1 MRNQVGRDGRL
12 TERTSWRNLV
22 FTFSP
27 GGFLSNLAHNFIG
40 ISLFFFRIYVS
51 STPISPGK
59 YVLWRNGL
67 AAQGVDLPLSL
78 SRTTLSGAKRLVFMN
93 RPVTVSI
100 SKRSA
105 AEQPQPLSAATY
117 QSPRKVLRFYSGA
130 GLVIQS
136 IRPRPSSQYAIFET
150 FVRTVP
156 SAALLEESNSRSIRL
171 KLLQGPNL
179 AQLESKARHGA
190 VISILKSLS
199 ELPLA
204 DADGVKSAEAL
215 MRLPRGP
222 LRGRGTKLLSS
233 FFRDPDAIEVLSNS
247 KLVPAHTDL
256 NLFNIILDDEGQ
268 PRTIDFDFRRI
279 QLLPRWFDALVLT
292 RQCAA
297 DFFMTGQLDSELA
310 PFFGD
315 AFGSLDYS
323 KNFIGRQRE
332 AIFDFASVL
341 LAPKLGSVRSLF
353 PNSWCEAER
362 RIVYSR
368 KRFLGQNYF

>member
-1 MRNQVGRDGRL
+1 MRNQVARDGRL
-12 TERTSWRNLV
+12 TEPTNWRNLV
-22 FTFSP
+22 LTFSP
-27 GGFLSNLAHNFIG
+27 SGFLKNLAHNVVG
-40 ISLFFFRIYVS
+40 VSLFFFRIYFS

-67 AAQGVDLPLSL
+67 ATQSVEIPLSL
-78 SRTTLSGAKRLVFMN
+78 SRTTLSGGKRLVFMN
-93 RPVTVSI
+93 RPLTASI
-100 SKRSA
+100 SKQSA
-105 AEQPQPLSAATY
+105 AEQPYPLTAATY

-130 GLVIQS
+130 DLVIQS

-179 AQLESKARHGA
+179 AQLESRARLGA
-190 VISILKSLS
+190 VISILKSLN

-204 DADGVKSAEAL
+204 DGDGVESADAL

-222 LRGRGTKLLSS
+222 LRGRGTKLLRS
-233 FFRDPDAIEVLSNS
+233 FLTDPSAIELLSNS

-297 DFFMTGQLDSELA
+297 DFFMTGQLDIELA

-315 AFGSLDYS
+315 VFGSLDHS

-332 AIFDFASVL
+332 AIFNFASVL
-341 LAPKLGSVRSLF
+341 LAPKRGSVRSVF
-353 PNSWCEAER
+353 PNSWWEAER

-368 KRFLGQNYF
+368 ERFLGQNYL